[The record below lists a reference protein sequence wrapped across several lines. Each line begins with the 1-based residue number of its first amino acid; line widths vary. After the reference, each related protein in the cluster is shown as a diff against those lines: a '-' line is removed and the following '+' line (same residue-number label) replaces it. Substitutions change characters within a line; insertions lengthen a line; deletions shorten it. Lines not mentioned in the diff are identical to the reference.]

1 MTFTVT
7 RVMPY
12 LRVKDCAAAIDFY
25 KQAFGAAELYRLT
38 IPNGRIANAQL
49 KIGEIEIQLADETNA
64 PGARSPQ
71 SLGGSTVAID
81 LLVDDATALFDQ
93 ALSAGATVQ
102 YPLVDQFYG
111 LRQGQLVDPYGH
123 LWSISQRLEE
133 ITPAEMQRRLEAM
146 LTKGN

>member
-1 MTFTVT
+1 
-7 RVMPY
+7 
-12 LRVKDCAAAIDFY
+12 
-25 KQAFGAAELYRLT
+25 
-38 IPNGRIANAQL
+38 
-49 KIGEIEIQLADETNA
+49 IEIQLADETNA

-123 LWSISQRLEE
+123 LWSVSQRLEE